1 MNKVTFFSGNKGG
14 VGKSFLA
21 NTYADILKYN
31 KNKSVVIIE
40 ADTENPDVARM
51 WSKHTTVKK
60 VNLFK
65 REGWFDLVDA
75 IDADKDKEA
84 EFVVSLPAQI
94 GTALKEN
101 LATFKEMIKEL
112 GVEVELNM
120 FFVMSVV
127 IDSVQL
133 AKRAYHDL
141 TGTLDSFDIVLN
153 GIYGNHEDFLAW
165 HESNIKTE
173 ILKDGREIYVE
184 KLIPRTTVKI
194 FHTLT
199 AAKTVKPFTLR
210 KDDKEVGLTGSEKIS
225 ITMYLNA
232 AEKAFFK

>member
-21 NTYADILKYN
+21 NTYADILKYSKN
-31 KNKSVVIIE
+31 KNIVIIE

-51 WSKHTTVKK
+51 WSKHATVKK

-65 REGWFDLVDA
+65 REGWLDLVDA
-75 IDADKDKEA
+75 IDADKDA
-84 EFVVSLPAQI
+84 EFIVSLPAQI

-101 LATFKEMIKEL
+101 LAAFKVMLSEL

-133 AKRAYHDL
+133 AKRALHDL
-141 TGTLDSFDIVLN
+141 SGTLDNFDIVLN
-153 GIYGNHEDFLAW
+153 GAYGNHEDFLAW
-165 HESNIKTE
+165 HESKVKTE
-173 ILKDGREIYVE
+173 ILKAGKEIYVE
-184 KLIPRTTVKI
+184 KLITRTTVKI
-194 FHTLT
+194 FHTLL
-199 AAKTVKPFTLR
+199 AAKTVEPFTLR
-210 KDDKEVGLTGSEKIS
+210 RTNTELGLTASEKIS
-225 ITMYLNA
+225 IKMYLNA